1 VQCIQ
6 LSLIALI
13 VALWS
18 QDVSALEYAYAPY
31 NTGAMDPQ
39 QTGWPLTDDERAYVL
54 KPEHER
60 RPGSEATQHKPDL
73 WPVTPSA
80 GFWGG
85 TSWLDFHAGLVKTAE
100 ASKGPIDVLL
110 VGDSITQQWGPTWA
124 KNFPK
129 WKTVNI
135 GIGGD
140 KTQNVLWR
148 LDHGGVA
155 GLEPKA
161 CVLLIGNNNMFFTP
175 ETGIEPAA
183 RGIKACL
190 DNLRERFPEAAIV
203 VVKIFPAH
211 APGNRFYED
220 IKQTNAALDGL
231 NLGAEPNVQVL
242 DLTANLVN
250 ADGTLR
256 KELYS
261 PDNIHLVP
269 AGYDLYAA
277 RLRPLLEKVLG
288 PAGSAAP
295 PASPAEQPAGQPKQ
309 KAAANSHSPEYP
321 YAPYVEGR
329 MDPQVSGWPL
339 TVAELAYVQTG
350 EYTRKPGHECQKH
363 LPEMWPV
370 VPTAARWG
378 EGDVSNIWIDHHG
391 RIIDQVKTAGSGLAV
406 LLVGDS
412 ITQGWGGSPIDRMP
426 LGEAWQRRFRDLRT
440 VNAGIG
446 GDRTEN
452 VLWRL
457 EHGLVD
463 GVSPKAVV
471 LMIGVNNAPLVAAN
485 GVPPVA
491 VAQGIELCV
500 KNLRLKC
507 PQSHVIVLK
516 VLPAFEPGSATHEAV
531 VAINEAIDRL
541 ELGAGSSVR
550 VVDASARFL
559 KADNA
564 LNAAAY
570 SDGHLHLS
578 AEGYALLAEALEP
591 AIRAVIA
598 GAGA

>member
-1 VQCIQ
+1 MQCIR
-6 LSLIALI
+6 LSLVALI

-31 NTGAMDPQ
+31 NSGAMDPQ
-39 QTGWPLTDDERAYVL
+39 RTGWPLTDDERAYVL
-54 KPEHER
+54 KAECER

-85 TSWLDFHAGLVKTAE
+85 TAWLDFHAGLVKTAE
-100 ASKGPIDVLL
+100 AAKGPIDVLL

-190 DNLRERFPEAAIV
+190 DNLREKFPEAAIV

-211 APGNRFYED
+211 APGNAFYED
-220 IKQTNAALDGL
+220 IQKTNAALDGL
-231 NLGAEPNVQVL
+231 NLGAEQNVQVL
-242 DLTANLVN
+242 DLTADLVN

-295 PASPAEQPAGQPKQ
+295 PASPAEQPAGQPKP
-309 KAAANSHSPEYP
+309 KAAANSRSPEYP
-321 YAPYVEGR
+321 YAPYAEGR
-329 MDPQVSGWPL
+329 MDPQLTGWPL
-339 TVAELAYVQTG
+339 SVAELAYVQTG
-350 EYTRKPGHECQKH
+350 EYTRKPGHESQKH

-391 RIIDQVKTAGSGLAV
+391 RIIDQVKIAGSGLDV
-406 LLVGDS
+406 LLLGDS

-426 LGEAWQRRFRDLRT
+426 VGEAWQRRFRDLRT

-471 LMIGVNNAPLVAAN
+471 LMLGVNNAPLVAAN
-485 GVPPVA
+485 GVPPGA

-507 PQSHVIVLK
+507 PRSHVIVVK

-531 VAINEAIDRL
+531 AAINEAIDRL
-541 ELGAGSSVR
+541 ELSSDTSVR
-550 VVDASARFL
+550 VVDASAKFL
-559 KADNA
+559 KADGG